1 MSSEQ
6 NYSSK
11 RLAKNTLILYGR
23 MLLILLISLYTSRV
37 VLNVL
42 GVDDFGVYEVVG
54 GVVAMFSILS
64 SSLST
69 AISRFITFSLGKNDL
84 EESKKIYSTSVIIQ
98 VLLAIAIAILIE
110 IIGVWYLYHKMNLPE
125 GRIDAAFWVLQCS
138 IATFGLGLINVP
150 FEAEVVA
157 HEDMRTYALFSILD
171 AVLLLLIVL
180 LLPLFKVDKLIVYGV
195 LMMLACILMRF
206 LYVFY
211 CKRHYQECHFT
222 PKLDKRLLKEVG
234 AFTGW
239 HLMGESAWIINNQG
253 VTLLVN
259 FFFGVAMNTARGIA
273 TRMFGL
279 VNKFS
284 LNFMTALSPQITK
297 TYAEGDLKAM
307 HSLIFRGTKLSY
319 YLMLLMAIPILAETP
334 IILQIWLKNVPDY
347 AVLFTRL
354 SVISALIIVLGTPLV
369 KAQLAT
375 GNLKKY
381 QIIISSCT
389 IGVFPLTWVAYKL
402 GMPAEWSYHVF
413 NLVYFIVLFVRI
425 YLVKDL
431 IDLPWKKFLTDVYL
445 RVFVVSLVAAVL
457 PFVLVWLQP
466 ASIWR
471 LIEILVVSTLSVC
484 ATVYAI
490 GLNKEERGFVLG
502 YVKRFLGKNTTPSAC

>member
-1 MSSEQ
+1 
-6 NYSSK
+6 
-11 RLAKNTLILYGR
+11 
-23 MLLILLISLYTSRV
+23 MLFILLLGLYTSRV
-37 VLNVL
+37 VLNTL
-42 GVDDFGVYEVVG
+42 GVEDFGVYEVVG

-69 AISRFITFSLGKNDL
+69 AISRFITFSLGKNDP
-84 EESKKIYSTSVIIQ
+84 EESTKVYSTSIIIQ
-98 VLLAIAIAILIE
+98 IVLTIVIVVLIE
-110 IIGVWYLYHKMNLPE
+110 LIGVWYLYHKMNLPE
-125 GRIDAAFWVLQCS
+125 GRIDAANWVLQCS
-138 IATFGLGLINVP
+138 IVTFGLGLINVP
-150 FEAEVVA
+150 FDAEIVA
-157 HEDMRTYALFSILD
+157 HEDMKIYALFSILD
-171 AVLLLLIVL
+171 AILLLLIVVAL
-180 LLPLFKVDKLIVYGV
+180 RFIQADRLVMYGV
-195 LMMLACILMRF
+195 LIMCSSVLMRF
-206 LYVFY
+206 LYILY

-222 PKLDKRLLKEVG
+222 LRLDKRLLKELG

-273 TRMFGL
+273 TRIFGL

-307 HSLIFRGTKLSY
+307 HTLIFRGTKLSY
-319 YLMLLMAIPILAETP
+319 YLMLILAIPILAETP
-334 IILQIWLKNVPDY
+334 IILRLWLKIVPDN
-347 AVLFTRL
+347 AVLFARL
-354 SVISALIIVLGTPLV
+354 SVVSALIIVLGTPLV

-381 QIIISSCT
+381 QIVISSCT
-389 IGVFPLTWVAYKL
+389 IGVFPLTWIAYKCGL
-402 GMPAEWSYHVF
+402 PAEWTYHIF

-431 IDLPWKKFLTDVYL
+431 IDLPWKKFLTGVYL
-445 RVFVVSLVAAVL
+445 RVFVVSIVAAAL
-457 PFVLVWLQP
+457 PFLLCWLQP
-466 ASIWR
+466 ASVWR
-471 LIEILVVSTLSVC
+471 FIEVLIVSTISVC

-490 GLNKEERGFVLG
+490 GLNKEERGFLLG
-502 YVKRFLGKNTTPSAC
+502 YVKRFLGKNATPSTC

>member
-42 GVDDFGVYEVVG
+42 GVEDFGVYEVVG

-64 SSLST
+64 SSLSA

-84 EESKKIYSTSVIIQ
+84 EESTKIYSTAVIIQ

-110 IIGVWYLYHKMNLPE
+110 IIGVWYLHHKMNLPD
-125 GRIDAAFWVLQCS
+125 GRMDAAFWVLQCS

-150 FEAEVVA
+150 FEAEIVA
-157 HEDMRTYALFSILD
+157 HEDMKIYALFSILD

-180 LLPLFKVDKLIVYGV
+180 LLPFFEADKLIVYGV
-195 LMMLACILMRF
+195 LLMLSCILMRF
-206 LYVFY
+206 LYIFY

-259 FFFGVAMNTARGIA
+259 FYFGVAMNTARGIA

-297 TYAEGDLKAM
+297 TYAEGNLKAM

-319 YLMLLMAIPILAETP
+319 YLMLLLAIPILAETP
-334 IILQIWLKNVPDY
+334 VVLQIWLKMVPDN

-389 IGVFPLTWVAYKL
+389 IGVFPLTWFAYKL
-402 GMPAEWSYHVF
+402 GLPAEWSYHVF

-431 IDLPWKKFLTDVYL
+431 IDLPWKRFLTDVYL
-445 RVFVVSLVAAVL
+445 RVFVVSLVAAIL

-471 LIEILVVSTLSVC
+471 LIEVLLVSTLSVC

-490 GLNKEERGFVLG
+490 GLNKEERGLVLG
-502 YVKRFLGKNTTPSAC
+502 YVKRFLGKNATPSAC

>member
-6 NYSSK
+6 NYSGK
-11 RLAKNTLILYGR
+11 RVAKNTLILYGR
-23 MLLILLISLYTSRV
+23 MLFILLIGLYTSRV
-37 VLNVL
+37 ILNTL

-64 SSLST
+64 TSLST

-98 VLLAIAIAILIE
+98 VVLAIVIALLIE
-110 IIGVWYLYHKMNLPE
+110 LIGVWYLYNKMNLPE
-125 GRIDAAFWVLQCS
+125 GRVDAAFWVLQCS
-138 IATFGLGLINVP
+138 IVTFGLGLVNVP
-150 FEAEVVA
+150 FDAEIVA
-157 HEDMRTYALFSILD
+157 HEDMRIYALFSILD
-171 AVLLLLIVL
+171 AILLLVIVL
-180 LLPLFKVDKLIVYGV
+180 VLRFVSVDKLIVYGV
-195 LMMLACILMRF
+195 LTVVSTVLMRF

-211 CKRHYQECHFT
+211 CKRHYRECHFT
-222 PKLDKRLLKEVG
+222 PRIDKRLLKEVG

-259 FFFGVAMNTARGIA
+259 FFFGVAMNTARGIG
-273 TRMFGL
+273 TRIFGL

-284 LNFMTALSPQITK
+284 INFMTALTPQITK
-297 TYAEGDLKAM
+297 TYAEGNLKAL
-307 HSLIFRGTKLSY
+307 HSLLFRGTKLSY
-319 YLMLLMAIPILAETP
+319 YLMLLLAIPVLAETP
-334 IILQIWLKNVPDY
+334 IILQLWLKMVPDN
-347 AVLFTRL
+347 AVLFSRL

-369 KAQLAT
+369 RAQLAT

-381 QIIISSCT
+381 QIIISACT
-389 IGVFPLTWVAYKL
+389 IGVFPLTWVAYKMGL
-402 GMPAEWSYHVF
+402 PAEWSYHVF

-445 RVFVVSLVAAVL
+445 RVFVVSIVAAIL
-457 PFVLVWLQP
+457 PFLICRFQP
-466 ASIWR
+466 ESVWR
-471 LIEILVVSTLSVC
+471 LLEVLVVSTLSVC

-490 GLNKEERGFVLG
+490 GLNKEERGIVLD
-502 YVKRFLGKNTTPSAC
+502 YVKRFLGRFSTPSAC